1 MTLCFLAF
9 CCNGVLFANVNAM
22 AMQSLGRVAG
32 LGASMI
38 ASLSSLVAVIISVV
52 LGRFYDMTL
61 FPLAGGLLLAGV
73 VALALVLAPD
83 RKLAADVCSSRG
95 VAPSCRPRGPNSL
108 SPPNTPST
116 TTGTPNERGP

>member
-38 ASLSSLVAVIISVV
+38 ASLSSLVAVFISVV
-52 LGRFYDMTL
+52 PGRFYDITL
-61 FPLAGGLLLAGV
+61 FPLACGLALAWV
-73 VALALVLAPD
+73 VAMSLVLAHD
-83 RKLAADVCSSRG
+83 RPLSADLRWASSVGRKRRG
-95 VAPSCRPRGPNSL
+95 
-108 SPPNTPST
+108 
-116 TTGTPNERGP
+116 